1 MNTPTEKEAKRLET
15 RQANANKAR
24 AIRLA
29 RIAEK
34 KTEDEKQKAEVLE
47 RLKQEYSYEYSY
59 EDEEPTPEPLLPQI
73 KKKSKSSAKFSAEMT
88 QLREMVFDLQLAS
101 RVHTDSAKRRKSPPT
116 ATQIKESKPSE
127 SDSTTHDKPKPH
139 IAPEIKAYSPFRF

>member
-1 MNTPTEKEAKRLET
+1 MNTPTEKEVKRLET

-24 AIRLA
+24 AIRLT

-34 KTEDEKQKAEVLE
+34 KAEDEKQKAEVLE

-59 EDEEPTPEPLLPQI
+59 EDEEPTPEPLI

-116 ATQIKESKPSE
+116 ATQTKESKPSE
-127 SDSTTHDKPKPH
+127 SDSTTHDKAKPYV
-139 IAPEIKAYSPFRF
+139 APEIKAYSPFRF